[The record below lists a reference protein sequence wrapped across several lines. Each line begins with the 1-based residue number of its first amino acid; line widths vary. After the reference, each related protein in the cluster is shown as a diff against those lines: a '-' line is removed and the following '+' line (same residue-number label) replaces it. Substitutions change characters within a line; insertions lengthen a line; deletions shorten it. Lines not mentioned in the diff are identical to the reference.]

1 MEFFI
6 NLFLPNL
13 SATQWYIYFHSI
25 RIQTWV
31 LSQSLGVYRSFPTI
45 RFFMQVLCKTCLC
58 KTCAYSERNS
68 YIYQSD
74 LLPKPKGNIC
84 LIFKI
89 KQKVPNELSS
99 ISRSNTISRSNSYL
113 EIEYSIYRSNWVRS
127 NIRSRNSNLICR
139 SNIRSRDSHSI
150 CSSNIR
156 SWDSNLIYRWNIRS
170 RDSNSVCRWN
180 IRSRDSNSI
189 YRWNIR
195 SPDTTSICRSNI
207 WSRDSYSIYRSN
219 IRSRDIIR
227 STDGIFDLAIIIRF
241 ADGIQFIWYFS
252 SQMKKYLRIKFDSLY
267 IFCLILK
274 IKQMSPLG
282 FSNL

>member
-13 SATQWYIYFHSI
+13 SATLWYIYFHSI

-31 LSQSLGVYRSFPTI
+31 LSLSLGVYRSFSTI
-45 RFFMQVLCKTCLC
+45 RFFMQVLC

-99 ISRSNTISRSNSYL
+99 ILRSNTISRSNSYL

-127 NIRSRNSNLICR
+127 NIWSRNSNSICR
-139 SNIRSRDSHSI
+139 SNIRSWDSHSI

-156 SWDSNLIYRWNIRS
+156 SRDSNLIYRWNIRS
-170 RDSNSVCRWN
+170 RNSNSVCRWN

-195 SPDTTSICRSNI
+195 SPDATSICRSNI
-207 WSRDSYSIYRSN
+207 WSRDSYSTYRSN

-227 STDGIFDLAIIIRF
+227 STDGIFDHAIKIRF
-241 ADGIQFIWYFS
+241 AEGIQFIWYFS
-252 SQMKKYLRIKFDSLY
+252 SQMKKYLRIKFDSHY
-267 IFCLILK
+267 TFCLI
-274 IKQMSPLG
+274 SPLG